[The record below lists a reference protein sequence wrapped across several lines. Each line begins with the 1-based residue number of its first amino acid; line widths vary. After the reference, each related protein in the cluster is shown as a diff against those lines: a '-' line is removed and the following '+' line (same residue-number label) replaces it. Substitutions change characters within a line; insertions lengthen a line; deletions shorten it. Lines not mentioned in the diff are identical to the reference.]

1 MKSPAWRMLV
11 FVSLI
16 LGAAL
21 GDLRA
26 DSGTTF
32 GGRWTGHWTN
42 SVGETGD
49 DTLELVEDTARNLHG
64 TWSGNVEVTGR
75 QTDAATLALHARTPT
90 RDYQITGTFRG
101 DVLTIKYVATR
112 LDRPGSYAGESTF
125 TRVKNATA
133 TVPSPV
139 KSSATGVDK
148 PAVTGAAV
156 VKSAP
161 TKKQEKSPLPL
172 GEVLATPNWALE
184 PKVSTDFAKMTK
196 ANPAGIAATLAGGTE
211 VLSGARPGSGKKLAP
226 LYDYTPPA
234 ASIPGAAQ
242 AEALGKASALHGAQE
257 TALAGLQ
264 QAWQEAVIAVEYG
277 DEAAAQEALEIVR
290 TDYDTAMAAQNGLD
304 RLVSAENAAPALPD
318 AAQEKAKANEA
329 YRRLLARTK
338 AAVAA
343 DEAVSAASRPGYKL
357 ASLEMPPAET
367 TIGEGQSFSGRG
379 TEAGYTCSWT
389 DPANGPVSYRVQW
402 SLPSAILPGVPA
414 KCRISLS
421 TSGGAGEYADIELGY
436 RGLLAGVRTGNPNGP
451 RGPMPS
457 VLTDEFDL
465 VLPDIGQAVKDHRDR
480 TLKIRLRN
488 QAELEDIVVST
499 NGGSGASPKTPHELP
514 LEDVPLSLL
523 ADHLDQNVV
532 KIAIVEYSRNL
543 AIYTYRWMNDCGPE
557 GAGSTVVA
565 NEPPLPDL
573 PPDKIEEGRL
583 HQANIGA
590 IRGHLA
596 EDEAELAKAKDD
608 KTRAALEW
616 RILKEKSDLM
626 AEQDLLASLEKG
638 TIVHS
643 RSPFD
648 DYAHDRFVDSIRDSQ
663 RDMVAFQR
671 ERAAIPRLLALV
683 PADQRTAMR
692 AFVDR
697 QLTPAVLAKMDHA
710 KLREI
715 ANALSNQVQGYWQ
728 GESARNTEKAEQYND
743 YLTRAERV
751 KMIAD
756 TTIMVGSMGSGSL
769 YRLAA
774 GYAAASGMATGGPV
788 EAVNQASQYYSAP
801 LHAAMEAMKAYPKDG
816 LWGATKAGAIGFV
829 MSKMVQLGASEGQAE
844 QLTVREATQLAD
856 FQKAQTRG
864 QALVRDFEK
873 ARGELVAARDA
884 GRPIAEVRALE
895 QQVANRAATVQTD
908 LHAKAFLKYKADQPL
923 KTAFTEQID
932 TLHNSVQ
939 TRFDKIMADAKWDPQ
954 QLRPIRNSSSVG
966 SVNMDFDIML
976 VEKPG
981 MTFIK
986 NGEEFSM
993 REWQAEAQKAWEQ
1006 AFHDTTGLDAGHAM
1020 EELTYSGHPEA
1031 YKDLAWVGRDP
1042 TRTSSIWATQAG
1054 DVTRYKAQNIL
1065 TTDKVGALDYYTRL
1079 MEAARGTAK
1088 DIDTKLLNR
1097 LKLFKNRIPGPEG
1110 GARQQELLD
1119 RWTEM
1124 QGLLKDIGEGRI
1136 DPVHG
1141 NRMVRNLSGGYDIP
1155 DVIEHASSLI
1165 GEFGKLAA
1173 KPVR

>member
-1 MKSPAWRMLV
+1 M
-11 FVSLI
+11 
-16 LGAAL
+16 
-21 GDLRA
+21 RA
-26 DSGTTF
+26 EPGTTF
-32 GGRWTGHWTN
+32 GGRWTGRWTN

-49 DTLELVEDTARNLHG
+49 DTLDLVEDSARNLRG
-64 TWSGNVEVTGR
+64 TWSGNVDVAGR
-75 QTDAATLALHARTPT
+75 QTDAASLALHARTKT
-90 RDYQITGTFRG
+90 RDYQITGSLRG
-101 DVLTIKYVATR
+101 EVLTMKYVATR
-112 LDRPGSYAGESTF
+112 LDQPGSYAGQSTF
-125 TRVKNATA
+125 SRVKSVAAIPQGTA
-133 TVPSPV
+133 GSTVASGQKPAPV
-139 KSSATGVDK
+139 STAVTKSAT
-148 PAVTGAAV
+148 
-156 VKSAP
+156 
-161 TKKQEKSPLPL
+161 TKKPDKSVLPL
-172 GEVLATPNWALE
+172 GEVLATPAWALE
-184 PKVSTDFAKMTK
+184 PKVGGEFANLTK
-196 ANPAGIAATLAGGTE
+196 ANPFGIAATLSGGTE
-211 VLSGARPGSGKKLAP
+211 VLTGARAGSARKLSP
-226 LYDYTPPA
+226 LYDYTPAAASVPA
-234 ASIPGAAQ
+234 ASQ
-242 AEALGKASALHGAQE
+242 AEALGKAAALRGSQE
-257 TALAGLQ
+257 TALSGLH
-264 QAWQEAVIAVEYG
+264 QAWQEAVIAAEYG

-304 RLVSAENAAPALPD
+304 RLVKEQNAAPALPD

-338 AAVAA
+338 AAVA
-343 DEAVSAASRPGYKL
+343 DDAAATTTSRAGYKL
-357 ASLEMPPAET
+357 ASIEMPPT
-367 TIGEGQSFSGRG
+367 DTSISEGQSFSGRG
-379 TEAGYTCSWT
+379 TEAGYEYKWV
-389 DPANGPVSYRVQW
+389 DPASGPVSYRVQW
-402 SLPSAILPGVPA
+402 SLPGAILPGVPA

-421 TSGGAGEYADIELGY
+421 TAGGAGEYADLQMGY

-457 VLTDEFDL
+457 VLSDEFDL
-465 VLPDIGQAVKDHRDR
+465 VVPDLRQAVKDHKDR

-499 NGGSGASPKTPHELP
+499 NGGSGSSPKTPHEVP
-514 LEDVPLSLL
+514 LEDAPLGVLG
-523 ADHLDQNVV
+523 DNLDQNVV
-532 KIAIVEYSRNL
+532 KIAVVEYSRNL
-543 AIYTYRWMNDCGPE
+543 AVYTYKWTDDCGPE
-557 GAGSTVVA
+557 GASSTVVA

-573 PPDKIEEGRL
+573 PPDKVEEGRM
-583 HQANIGA
+583 HQANIA
-590 IRGHLA
+590 SIRGHLA
-596 EDEAELAKAKDD
+596 EDEAELAKARDPR
-608 KTRAALEW
+608 TRASLEW
-616 RILKEKSDLM
+616 RILTEKSDLV

-638 TIVHS
+638 AIVHS

-648 DYAHDRFVDSIRDSQ
+648 DYAHDRFVDSIRESQ
-663 RDMVAFQR
+663 QDMIAFQR
-671 ERAAIPRLLALV
+671 ERAAIPRLLALM
-683 PADQRTAMR
+683 PADQRAAMQT
-692 AFVDR
+692 FVSR
-697 QLTPAVLAKMDHA
+697 QLTPGVLEKMDHA

-756 TTIMVGSMGSGSL
+756 TTVTIGSMGSGSL

-774 GYAAASGMATGGPV
+774 GYAAASGMAAGGPV
-788 EAVNQASQYYSAP
+788 EAINQASQYYAAP

-829 MSKMVQLGASEGQAE
+829 MSKMVQLGAPEGKAE
-844 QLTVREATQLAD
+844 QLTVREAAQLAD
-856 FQKAQTRG
+856 FQKAQSRG

-873 ARGELVAARDA
+873 ARSELVVARDA

-895 QQVANRAATVQTD
+895 QEVANRAATVQTD

-932 TLHNSVQ
+932 ALHNSVQ
-939 TRFDKIMADAKWDPQ
+939 TRFDRIMADAKWEPQ

-981 MTFIK
+981 MTFMK
-986 NGEEFSM
+986 DGKEFTM
-993 REWQAEAQKAWEQ
+993 REWQAEAQKSWEQ

-1042 TRTSSIWATQAG
+1042 TKTSSIWATQAG

-1097 LKLFKNRIPGPEG
+1097 LKLFKNRIPGPDG
-1110 GARQQELLD
+1110 GARQQELLG
-1119 RWTEM
+1119 RWTEI